1 MSDPSTFNL
10 RHLEAAAEVARLGA
24 ISRASAAVNLSQPTL
39 TQGIAK
45 LELQIG
51 HRLFNRE
58 SGGCTPTSA
67 GQLFIPRVNRA
78 LTRIEECCSHIRKV
92 GRLSPISFPQRHI
105 SSTQLRAFLFV
116 ERFGS
121 FSEAARQLSL
131 SQPAIHRA
139 TRELE
144 LVLGVSLLVRV
155 GQYLRPTASGERLG
169 RDVRLAL
176 AELRAGLDDIASLS
190 SVHSGRL
197 TIGTLPLARAALL
210 PQALSRFYAV
220 APGAEIVVLEGPY
233 LEHLSALQGG
243 EVDVIIGALRS
254 TEALSDIR
262 QVSLFEDD
270 LYIVGR
276 KGHPLDG
283 QPVVDNALSSYP
295 WVIGAPGAPM
305 RLYWERLFQNT
316 PRPTQT
322 VQCSSVLTTR
332 GLLLAGDWLALM
344 SADQFRIEQ
353 AAGLLQALSGR
364 LPGSRRDIGITMRR
378 DWLPSSLQAAFL
390 ETLKE
395 VATERRSGSADQ
407 SRLEGVI

>member
-1 MSDPSTFNL
+1 MRDPGIFNL
-10 RHLEAAAEVARLGA
+10 RHLEAAAEVARLGT
-24 ISRASAAVNLSQPTL
+24 ISRASAVVNLSQPTL

-51 HRLFNRE
+51 QRLFNRE
-58 SGGCTPTSA
+58 RGGCAPTPA
-67 GQLFIPRVNRA
+67 GQIFLPRVDRA
-78 LTRIEECCSHIRKV
+78 LSRIEECCSHIRKV
-92 GRLSPISFPQRHI
+92 GRLSPLSFPQRHI

-144 LVLGVSLLVRV
+144 LVLGVSLFIRV
-155 GQYLRPTASGERLG
+155 GQYLRPTVSGERLG

-210 PQALSRFYAV
+210 PQTLSRFYSI
-220 APGAEIVVLEGPY
+220 APAAEIVVLEGPY

-243 EVDVIIGALRS
+243 EIDVIIGALRS
-254 TEALSDIR
+254 TEGLPDIR
-262 QVSLFEDD
+262 QVTLFEDD

-276 KGHPLDG
+276 KGHPLEG
-283 QPVVDNALSSYP
+283 QPVPYEALSCYP

-305 RLYWERLFQNT
+305 RLYWERLFEHAS
-316 PRPTQT
+316 RPAQT
-322 VQCSSVLTTR
+322 VQCSSILTTR

-353 AAGLLQALSGR
+353 AAGLLQPLSGC
-364 LPGSRRDIGITMRR
+364 LAGSRRDIGITFRR

-390 ETLKE
+390 ETLKA
-395 VATERRSGSADQ
+395 VAAERRSGSPD
-407 SRLEGVI
+407 